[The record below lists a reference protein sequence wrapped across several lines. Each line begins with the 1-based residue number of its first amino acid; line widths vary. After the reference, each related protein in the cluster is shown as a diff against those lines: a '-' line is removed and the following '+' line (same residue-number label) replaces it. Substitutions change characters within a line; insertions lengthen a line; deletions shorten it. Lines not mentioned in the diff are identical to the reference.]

1 MYILNK
7 LISHADNGS
16 LIKTTPD
23 SVRRGGVF
31 LIGPRFCDVFSCK
44 HLYFIVVTLQS
55 PNEWCICGKFCIL
68 FRQWHEF
75 LFFYRSL
82 KRKKRRNQKRKKFD
96 SSVVNW
102 WFAVIQ
108 TTQHPTAGVHTAT
121 CLNVMKSEGTPC
133 YTANRMGICESSK
146 TKL

>member
-1 MYILNK
+1 M
-7 LISHADNGS
+7 S
-16 LIKTTPD
+16 
-23 SVRRGGVF
+23 
-31 LIGPRFCDVFSCK
+31 FSCK

-82 KRKKRRNQKRKKFD
+82 KRRKRRNQKRKKFD

-121 CLNVMKSEGTPC
+121 CLNGRTSSWSPRVRRVTLPTEWAFVNPVKQSYSKVPRTVHFKHNSLYPC
-133 YTANRMGICESSK
+133 RFSVCFI
-146 TKL
+146 LW